1 MDKFIDWLQSLPKAA
16 VITGLVIIVAVIG
29 YFLFYGGKNDKAE
42 ARDDYKG
49 QILLEMP
56 DGSEKVNNMSKME
69 ELRRNRYEE
78 QQQVSRYWNSLG
90 SNEDGGLM
98 TSGGGNASVASG
110 SAPAKYDGSYLDPS
124 EYTEMEIYYITRNLK
139 SKEAIDAEH
148 KSRREEQERQRRQA
162 EEARLK
168 EERENSDSAYFARME
183 RQYAFAAEMQRKYGG
198 GDADAVQLVDET
210 PAEPQDRR
218 IDVKASVL
226 PSAVLADD
234 GIITSLDAD
243 PTVGGVGPDGRP
255 IQAPAKAT
263 FLKSEK
269 LVSGQRV
276 IMRLLQDLH
285 LSDGTVIPANT
296 HVSGTCN
303 VGSRLKI
310 SIKTVNYGGHIYY
323 VDIDIYDNDGTE
335 GIYCPVIVQDRAGRS
350 ARRVVQNAGQ
360 SAASAV
366 SSMAA
371 LTSRYASSVA
381 ASAMNEVI
389 RSIDSNGN
397 VTVSVSAGYEF
408 YVFEDLSQQR

>member
-1 MDKFIDWLQSLPKAA
+1 
-16 VITGLVIIVAVIG
+16 
-29 YFLFYGGKNDKAE
+29 
-42 ARDDYKG
+42 
-49 QILLEMP
+49 
-56 DGSEKVNNMSKME
+56 
-69 ELRRNRYEE
+69 
-78 QQQVSRYWNSLG
+78 
-90 SNEDGGLM
+90 M

-148 KSRREEQERQRRQA
+148 KSRREEHERQRRQA

-198 GDADAVQLVDET
+198 GDADAVQPVDET

-255 IQAPAKAT
+255 VQAPAKAT

-408 YVFEDLSQQR
+408 YVFEDLSQQRMN